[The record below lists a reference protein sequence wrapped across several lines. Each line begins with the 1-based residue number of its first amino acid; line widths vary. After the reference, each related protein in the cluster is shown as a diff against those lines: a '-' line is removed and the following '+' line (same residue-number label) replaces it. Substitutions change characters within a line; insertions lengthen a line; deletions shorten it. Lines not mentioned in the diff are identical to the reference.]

1 LVWAQTADDAN
12 VRSSAAFANFIIIL
26 LALFLKD
33 VVQYIPVDGRSAL
46 QFRARLGAHESFK
59 ETAAIPTRALGAIG
73 NRFDNLL
80 ISSVEAGSGFKID
93 GLLKIV

>member
-1 LVWAQTADDAN
+1 M
-12 VRSSAAFANFIIIL
+12 AA
-26 LALFLKD
+26 
-33 VVQYIPVDGRSAL
+33 
-46 QFRARLGAHESFK
+46 RARQCGDADVGDEAANASVRARVGARESFK
-59 ETAAIPTRALGAIG
+59 ETAAVPSRALGAIG